1 MLSCSILSG
10 DFWNKKERSGS
21 FRYADSAGE
30 MRLDDSTGRDRE
42 RKRERERIKLELE
55 L

>member
-21 FRYADSAGE
+21 FLYADSAGE
-30 MRLDDSTGRDRE
+30 MRLDDSTEIKKKIRE
-42 RKRERERIKLELE
+42 
-55 L
+55 